1 MRNRILLSVITALML
16 LTANFVSAGQPIKM
30 TGPNDAQNKSGNR
43 PQAIFPKKEHEFK
56 PIYEGTKI
64 KHDFM
69 IENKGSAAL
78 VIKNVRP
85 D

>member
-1 MRNRILLSVITALML
+1 MRNRILLSVIVVFML
-16 LTANFVSAGQPIKM
+16 LIANFVSAGQPIKM

-43 PQAIFPKKEHEFK
+43 PHAVFPEKEHVFKAIF
-56 PIYEGTKI
+56 EGAKI
-64 KHDFM
+64 KHDFVV
-69 IENKGSAAL
+69 ENKGSAAL